1 MTHSDPAPD
10 APPKTTEDP
19 GVGPAGASEIEKER
33 SGVGTIFSV
42 LVLALFVGISAFNH
56 SDSTRQSGTDLLR
69 DPVTT
74 PAQERTPAAPLTTAP
89 TP

>member
-33 SGVGTIFSV
+33 SGMGTIFSV
-42 LVLALFVGISAFNH
+42 LALALFVGVSAFFMFNH
-56 SDSTRQSGTDLLR
+56 SDSTRQSGTNLLR
-69 DPVTT
+69 DPVTI
-74 PAQERTPAAPLTTAP
+74 P
-89 TP
+89 TQ